1 MKSMMSR
8 IVDRHDG
15 PMKHAEI
22 ILAEDAKRSAMM
34 LELCIQEK
42 IRNGFKPS
50 LQPLLV
56 AAPSCGDVLH
66 RGTPSDAES
75 NVRNLILIPMTWKRS
90 EMSPH
95 ETENLFC
102 AGR

>member
-1 MKSMMSR
+1 MLCSLYSMKSMMSR

-56 AAPSCGDVLH
+56 AAPLRLCV
-66 RGTPSDAES
+66 
-75 NVRNLILIPMTWKRS
+75 
-90 EMSPH
+90 EMSCPGEH
-95 ETENLFC
+95 LPTPKVMSETLY
-102 AGR
+102 